1 MPWNNQGN
9 NSGGPWGNGSNSGG
23 SGPWGGG
30 NREPNKQNPP
40 DFEKI
45 ISDFKSGFGSKFP
58 KGGNSFKFF
67 RMVWIGSPCVTVT
80 I

>member
-30 NREPNKQNPP
+30 NREPIKQNTT

-45 ISDFKSGFGSKFP
+45 ISDFKSGFGSKCKVEIISKSDLLRARGFNP
-58 KGGNSFKFF
+58 TSG
-67 RMVWIGSPCVTVT
+67 T
-80 I
+80 